1 MITTT
6 QLRLFRLRHKIVL
19 PELAEKANISRQQLS
34 RLELSVV
41 TPTVYQEEKITE
53 AVNSLI
59 AERRSALLTLEQDYL
74 NYRGRFLETLE
85 VPRDEL

>member
-6 QLRLFRLRHKIVL
+6 QLRLFRLRHKIAL
-19 PELAEKANISRQQLS
+19 PELAGNANISRQQLS

-41 TPTVYQEEKITE
+41 TSTVYQEEKITE
-53 AVNSLI
+53 AVCSLI
-59 AERRSALLTLEQDYL
+59 AERRSALRMLEQDYL
-74 NYRGRFLETLE
+74 TYRGRFLETLE